1 MHTQF
6 YTQKKT
12 YTKYDDGHYL
22 LYLNEQPTT
31 KVLEEGEDPVP
42 GFEYTG
48 NFEDG
53 GTMIKATEATYDQFV
68 SGLIRTRYSADQVE
82 AILLNIQ
89 SNAPDRM
96 AEFQQELDTLNAYRD
111 ECKHV
116 IAELLDM

>member
-12 YTKYDDGHYL
+12 FSKYDGGHYL
-22 LYLNEQPTT
+22 LYLNEKGTT

-48 NFEDG
+48 NFDDG

-68 SGLIRTRYSADQVE
+68 SGLIRSRYSADQVE

-89 SNAPDRM
+89 SNDPDRM

>member
-12 YTKYDDGHYL
+12 FSKYDGSHYL
-22 LYLNEQPTT
+22 LYLNGKATT
-31 KVLEEGEDPVP
+31 KVLEEGEDPVS

-48 NFEDG
+48 NFDDG

-89 SNAPDRM
+89 SNDPDRM